1 MENFNKLILTAIL
14 TGITVTS
21 GIAMQYP
28 ENIEQ
33 NSPTRSG
40 VGMHPPAIKKPKLDI
55 DAAAAEPAGTE
66 ISDINSI
73 DHFGNT
79 ALHNAVLRN
88 DVEFLQNILY
98 NRIDVNVNAVNRF
111 KQTPLHIATEK
122 CHVDFLQILLT
133 MPGININAVDM
144 FTFTALHLAAE
155 HGNAN
160 CLRALLRM
168 PCINLNALNEFGRTA
183 LYFAQLNKHEDCVR
197 ILLGHGGQLVILPFQ
212 TRHIIK

>member
-1 MENFNKLILTAIL
+1 
-14 TGITVTS
+14 
-21 GIAMQYP
+21 
-28 ENIEQ
+28 
-33 NSPTRSG
+33 
-40 VGMHPPAIKKPKLDI
+40 
-55 DAAAAEPAGTE
+55 
-66 ISDINSI
+66 
-73 DHFGNT
+73 
-79 ALHNAVLRN
+79 
-88 DVEFLQNILY
+88 
-98 NRIDVNVNAVNRF
+98 
-111 KQTPLHIATEK
+111 
-122 CHVDFLQILLT
+122 